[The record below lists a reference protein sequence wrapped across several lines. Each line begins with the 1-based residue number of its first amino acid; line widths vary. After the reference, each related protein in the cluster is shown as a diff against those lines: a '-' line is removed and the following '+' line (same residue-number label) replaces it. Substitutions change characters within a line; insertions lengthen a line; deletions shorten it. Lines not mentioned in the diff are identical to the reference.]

1 MASIFL
7 INGLLEGSQSHISHS
22 LTFKCIT
29 KMLQWD
35 FQLLHF
41 CYYHTELLST
51 KRSSEIPEAIF
62 SPGHQAK
69 NNLFSSLGS
78 QMYKDTKTGRRSVA
92 LLAKIL
98 IFFLLCKVT
107 TLSYYLI
114 LNWLQIYSDILFETI
129 SELYVCARCYYKESF
144 CILLIHLKPFSG
156 LKILMEA
163 LLLFQHLPEQ
173 N

>member
-1 MASIFL
+1 M
-7 INGLLEGSQSHISHS
+7 LEGSQSHISHS

-29 KMLQWD
+29 RMLQWD
-35 FQLLHF
+35 YQLLQS
-41 CYYHTELLST
+41 CYYRTELLNT
-51 KRSSEIPEAIF
+51 KRSYEIPEAIF

-69 NNLFSSLGS
+69 NNLFSSLES
-78 QMYKDTKTGRRSVA
+78 QMYKDMETGRRSIA

-114 LNWLQIYSDILFETI
+114 LNWLHIYSDILFETI
-129 SELYVCARCYYKESF
+129 SELYVCARCCYKVSF
-144 CILLIHLKPFSG
+144 CIELIYLKPFPG
-156 LKILMEA
+156 LKTLMEA
-163 LLLFQHLPEQ
+163 LLLSQHLPEQ

>member
-98 IFFLLCKVT
+98 IFFF
-107 TLSYYLI
+107 YY
-114 LNWLQIYSDILFETI
+114 
-129 SELYVCARCYYKESF
+129 VK
-144 CILLIHLKPFSG
+144 
-156 LKILMEA
+156 
-163 LLLFQHLPEQ
+163 LLLFHIIWFLTDCKSTVIFFLRLFLSYMSVPDATIKRVSAFC
-173 N
+173 